1 MDESRTGVQSR
12 RVVVL
17 ATPTAQSLEVAGP
30 IEVFATAVTKLR
42 EAGRVRSR
50 PYEVTLASCT
60 DALAIRSV
68 MSGLTI
74 NADCPWS
81 AIRGEVDTL
90 VVSGG
95 MEVWTGADN
104 PALLEWVRLTS
115 QRARRTVSVCTGAFV
130 LAEAGLLSG
139 RRVTTHWYFSQKLQE
154 DYPAL
159 NVDPEP
165 LFIRDGNIV
174 TAAGV
179 ASGLDLALWLVEED
193 LGTDIALRVA
203 RALVL
208 FIRRSGGQSQFST
221 ALAFQESS
229 KLPIRELPILDSG
242 APSPRPRCG
251 DPGR

>member
-1 MDESRTGVQSR
+1 M
-12 RVVVL
+12 
-17 ATPTAQSLEVAGP
+17 GP
-30 IEVFATAVTKLR
+30 L
-42 EAGRVRSR
+42 
-50 PYEVTLASCT
+50 TLH
-60 DALAIRSV
+60 
-68 MSGLTI
+68 
-74 NADCPWS
+74 
-81 AIRGEVDTL
+81 
-90 VVSGG
+90 
-95 MEVWTGADN
+95 
-104 PALLEWVRLTS
+104 
-115 QRARRTVSVCTGAFV
+115 RARRTVSVCGGAFV

-139 RRVTTHWYFSQKLQE
+139 RRVTTHWDFSQKLQE

-165 LFIRDGNIV
+165 LFIRDGNVV

-179 ASGLDLALWLVEED
+179 ASGLDSALWLVEED

-229 KLPIRELPILDSG
+229 KLPIRELPIRDSG

-251 DPGR
+251 DPGRQGRHEPAQFLWNVREGVPGAAGAVDHRSPTSGNGSPTAGGKR

>member
-1 MDESRTGVQSR
+1 MGESRTGVPSR

-30 IEVFATAVTKLR
+30 IEVFATTVTKLR
-42 EAGRVRSR
+42 EAGRARSR

-60 DALAIRSV
+60 DALAIRSFT
-68 MSGLTI
+68 SGLTI

-81 AIRGEVDTL
+81 AVHGEVDTL

-95 MEVWTGADN
+95 MDVWTGADN

-130 LAEAGLLSG
+130 LAEARLLAG

-174 TAAGV
+174 SAAGV
-179 ASGLDLALWLVEED
+179 ASGEALSRAIELAYSYLKVPEITRRNTRVHFTLPLKERIVREVGYGLSLEGASATNLVKSMQ
-193 LGTDIALRVA
+193 TMAKA
-203 RALVL
+203 
-208 FIRRSGGQSQFST
+208 
-221 ALAFQESS
+221 
-229 KLPIRELPILDSG
+229 
-242 APSPRPRCG
+242 
-251 DPGR
+251 